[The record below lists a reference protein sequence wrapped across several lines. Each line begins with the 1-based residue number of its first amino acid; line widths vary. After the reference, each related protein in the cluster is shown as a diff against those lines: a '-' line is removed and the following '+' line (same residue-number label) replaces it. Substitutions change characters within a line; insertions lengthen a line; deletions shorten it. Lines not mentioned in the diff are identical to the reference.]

1 MMLPFI
7 LSCLKPLGLNAQS
20 FTTQGTDFWAA
31 LMPNW
36 YGHDIDNY
44 YISASGTRT
53 CSVTVSNPNSGWT
66 HTFAV
71 PANSITTYQMPSD
84 QCWEPNQFGIID
96 KGLHIVSTDTV
107 QIWIYNQNGTPSTC
121 DATQILPTS
130 SLSNEYIVQSTPVD
144 HCSTLQESRSQFSVL
159 APQDSTIVDLVLT
172 NSTATGIAA
181 GTSHTFT
188 LNAGQI
194 LQVQGPLTSGDF
206 SGTRVN
212 ARNCKP
218 IAVFSGAS
226 TTTMPDVPSSSDIS
240 AGSAD
245 HTYQQ
250 NLPTAAYSTEWLLT
264 PTAWHD
270 TSDFVRVTAG
280 EDNCQIYRNGTLLN
294 TLNRGQTYQ
303 FKLNGPAHITTSQPA
318 VLYQYLDGRH
328 ASITGGDWG
337 DVAMFAP
344 NNANQ
349 KIQWCCFPTFP
360 LLNRPN
366 YDSKYYV
373 NIIVPTAETSLLLL
387 DGFPLTDYHPIS
399 GTAYS
404 YSRHPINQSIHT
416 IFTTGSGFSAYTY
429 GLAENWEA
437 YAMGLGGIDTT
448 THITGNIHVT
458 IDTGSCTGQLHWHD
472 TLLLAPSTTH
482 FTVSAPEGLCD
493 SSYTIHLTTY
503 PSYFDTIDSITC
515 LDQLPWN
522 DSLLS
527 VPGTHTL
534 SYQTIQ
540 GCDSIITLQLHKAPS
555 YFDTIDS
562 TACQQMMLWDDTLL
576 SVPDTHILHYQTING
591 CDSTIMLHL
600 SLSPLPEGSLDTGCC
615 NDTLYIQQYALAV
628 PGDYTITLSF
638 PQGCDSIIHLHVDT
652 LPHYYQF
659 DTVYVNP
666 DRGYL
671 GPGGRQYWP
680 GETFEDTLFTQMGC
694 DSIIHI
700 SVMPIIDSTCQYHV
714 WTPNIFTPLLGS
726 NNRFRVIS
734 DNVTQMDV
742 SIFYRW
748 GDWVCTFDG
757 LTEGWDGAKN
767 GTPCPAGTYVYLIRF
782 ATPCQSNP
790 KPIVGTV
797 TLIR

>member
-226 TTTMPDVPSSSDIS
+226 TTSMPDVPSGSDIS

-270 TSDFVRVTAG
+270 TSDFVRITSKRN
-280 EDNCQIYRNGTLLN
+280 NCQVRCNGTLIA
-294 TLNRGQTYQ
+294 TLNSGETYQ
-303 FKLNGPAHITTSQPA
+303 FKLTSAAQITTSRPA
-318 VLYQYLDGRH
+318 VLYQYLDSRH
-328 ASITGGDWG
+328 SHLTGGDWG

-437 YAMGLGGIDTT
+437 YAMSLGGTDTA
-448 THITGNIHVT
+448 THISSNIEVT
-458 IDTGSCTGQLHWHD
+458 IDTGTCRGHLWWHD
-472 TLLLAPSTTH
+472 TLLLAPSTAQI
-482 FTVSAPEGLCD
+482 TVPDFEGICD
-493 SSYTIHLTTY
+493 SVYTIHLSAY
-503 PSYFDTIDSITC
+503 PSYSDTIDSLTC
-515 LDQLPWN
+515 FEQL
-522 DSLLS
+522 
-527 VPGTHTL
+527 
-534 SYQTIQ
+534 
-540 GCDSIITLQLHKAPS
+540 
-555 YFDTIDS
+555 
-562 TACQQMMLWDDTLL
+562 LWDDTLL
-576 SVPDTHILHYQTING
+576 STPGTYYFQHTTIHG
-591 CDSTIMLHL
+591 CDSTILLNLHL
-600 SLSPLPEGSLDTGCC
+600 KPTAERSLDTACC
-615 NDTLYIQQYALAV
+615 SDTLHIQQYALAV
-628 PGDYTITLSF
+628 PGDHTVTLTN
-638 PQGCDSIIHLHVDT
+638 PQGCDSIIHLHVDA
-652 LPHYYQF
+652 LPRYNF
-659 DTVYVNP
+659 LDTVYVNSN
-666 DRGYL
+666 GEHWNYQ
-671 GPGGRQYWP
+671 GQQYSA
-680 GETFEDTLFTQMGC
+680 GDVIDDTLITVMGC

-700 SVMPIIDSTCQYHV
+700 TVLANTDTSCQHHLWV
-714 WTPNIFTPLLGS
+714 PNIFTPLLDG
-726 NNRFRVIS
+726 NNQFRVLS
-734 DNVTQMDV
+734 DNVTKMEV
-742 SIFYRW
+742 NIFQRW

-757 LTEGWDGAKN
+757 LTEGWDGTKN
-767 GTPCPAGTYVYLIRF
+767 SSPCPAGTYVYLIRY
-782 ATPCQSNP
+782 ATPCQSNV